1 MGNKT
6 SIRCRDFRVLAEDG
20 FQRQARVEVLCSEPF
35 AVIKR
40 RLVFVP
46 RVAEKRDECLA
57 SAMVLLAETDSTGD
71 VDPAGKS
78 RGKRPSS
85 RRSLR

>member
-1 MGNKT
+1 MPAQNATRKT
-6 SIRCRDFRVLAEDG
+6 FFPMRVDKLRWETKRRFVVEIFRVLAEEG

-46 RVAEKRDECLA
+46 
-57 SAMVLLAETDSTGD
+57 
-71 VDPAGKS
+71 
-78 RGKRPSS
+78 
-85 RRSLR
+85 